1 MSEEGRHLLELIDE
15 NKLYGLLFMRRRAT
29 NMRGTPL
36 RAAISWM
43 LLEEVRSSTEDFFNR
58 PDQPPARPFQQALQ
72 RLFGK
77 YFAF

>member
-1 MSEEGRHLLELIDE
+1 
-15 NKLYGLLFMRRRAT
+15 MRRRAT

-43 LLEEVRSSTEDFFNR
+43 LLEEVRASTEDFFNR

-77 YFAF
+77 